1 MKKIF
6 AVLSGLMLALPFC
19 ASADDRE
26 LLVVGEMIEI
36 NAKPDVVWNIVKAF
50 DGLVNWHPAFS
61 SSPLVKGK
69 NGHPGAVRALTI
81 KDGPTFTE
89 ELLAYSDARMA
100 YTYDIV
106 ESPLPLDHYQSS
118 MSVKGNSG
126 GGTTVAWIGT
136 FTRKNPRDNVAEAE
150 GDDAM
155 VKLIIGAYQA
165 GLETVKKMAEGK

>member
-1 MKKIF
+1 MKKTF
-6 AVLSGLMLALPFC
+6 LALFALKLAFPFG

-36 NAKPDVVWNIVKAF
+36 NAKPEVVWNIVKAF

-61 SSPLVKGK
+61 GSPLVKGR

-89 ELLAYSDARMA
+89 ELLAYSDSRMA
-100 YTYDIV
+100 YTYNIV
-106 ESPLPLDHYQSS
+106 ESPLPIDHYQSS
-118 MSVKGNSG
+118 MSVKGNGS

-136 FTRKNPRDNVAEAE
+136 FTRKNPRDNVAEGE
-150 GDDAM
+150 SDAAT

>member
-1 MKKIF
+1 VKKIF
-6 AVLSGLMLALPFC
+6 LALFGLMLALPFG

-36 NAKPDVVWNIVKAF
+36 NAKPEAVWNIVKAF

-61 SSPLVKGK
+61 GSPLVKGK
-69 NGHPGAVRALTI
+69 NGKPGAVRALTI

-89 ELLAYSDARMA
+89 ELVAYSESRMA
-100 YTYDIV
+100 YTYIIV
-106 ESPLPLDHYQSS
+106 ESPLPIDHYQSS
-118 MSVKGNSG
+118 MSVKGNGS

-136 FTRKNPRDNVAEAE
+136 FTRKNPRDNVPEAE
-150 GDDAM
+150 SDAAM

-165 GLETVKKMAEGK
+165 GLQTVKTIAEGK

>member
-1 MKKIF
+1 MKKI
-6 AVLSGLMLALPFC
+6 LLALFGL
-19 ASADDRE
+19 AVAYSAGAQADDRE

-61 SSPLVKGK
+61 GTPLIKGR
-69 NGHPGAVRALTI
+69 NGQVGAVRALTI

-89 ELLAYSDARMA
+89 ELVAYSEARKA
-100 YTYDIV
+100 FTYIIV

-118 MSVKGNSG
+118 ISVKANGS

-136 FTRKNPRDNVAEAE
+136 FTRKNPRNNVPEAE
-150 GDDAM
+150 TDAA
-155 VKLIIGAYQA
+155 VVNLIIGAYQA
-165 GLETVKKMAEGK
+165 GLQTIKTLAEGK

>member
-6 AVLSGLMLALPFC
+6 LALFGLTLAFPFG

-36 NAKPDVVWNIVKAF
+36 NAKPEVVWNIVKAF
-50 DGLVNWHPAFS
+50 DGLVNWHSAFS
-61 SSPLVKGK
+61 GSPLVKGR

-89 ELLAYSDARMA
+89 ELLAYSEARMV
-100 YTYDIV
+100 YTYNIV
-106 ESPLPLDHYQSS
+106 ESPTAIDHYQSS
-118 MSVKGNSG
+118 MSVKGNGS

-136 FTRKNPRDNVAEAE
+136 FTRKNPRDNVPEAE
-150 GDDAM
+150 SDAAM

-165 GLETVKKMAEGK
+165 GLQTVKTIAEGK

>member
-6 AVLSGLMLALPFC
+6 LALCWLMLAFALG

-36 NAKPDVVWNIVKAF
+36 NAKPDVVWNIVKGF

-61 SSPLVKGK
+61 GSPLVKGK
-69 NGHPGAVRALTI
+69 NGHLGAVRALTI

-89 ELLAYSDARMA
+89 ELVAYSEPRMA
-100 YTYDIV
+100 YTYIIV
-106 ESPLPLDHYQSS
+106 ESPLPVDHYQSS
-118 MSVKGNSG
+118 MSVKGNGS

-136 FTRKNPRDNVAEAE
+136 FTRKNPRDNVPEAE
-150 GDDAM
+150 SDAAM
-155 VKLIIGAYQA
+155 VNLIIGAYQA
-165 GLETVKKMAEGK
+165 GLQTVKKMAEGK